1 MGEGDMPLD
10 DKAKRTR
17 DLLSSFYSPDPSVSN
32 TSNSFRFSSLDAINS
47 TSFDADQ
54 YMNLLVQT
62 SNLEGL
68 LQRHVEMAAEIK
80 NLDTDLQMLVYENY
94 NKFISATDTIKRM
107 KSNIVGMETKQFIYD
122 LPARLGKCI
131 KSEAYADA
139 VKFYIGAMPIFKA
152 YGDSSFQDCKQ
163 ESEEVMA
170 TIIKKLQGKLFLD
183 SESIQARAEAAILLK
198 KLNFP
203 VCIALNVL
211 LQIMDNVKAK
221 LFEKLEQSLEAL
233 QLKHEDM
240 ANVLVE
246 SNNPSEQGNNT
257 ESVTGSAHDAL
268 VCEFAEAVQAYQVIF
283 PDSEKQLIKL
293 SQDLIAKHFEI
304 TAGYIKEWIPI
315 ANFLGVLPIV
325 MHFLS
330 VPFTHRA
337 AWFSDAPQGI
347 IWKDALLMD
356 KVLHEAHLPDYS
368 LKASQV
374 AVKQYIK
381 STFSHLL
388 NDISDSLTNVHIKP
402 KEEAEEHLLVVF
414 LEAGKTAVLQ
424 GSLNVL
430 LDFRQLLEENLGG
443 IHLSNLIVE
452 WVREGFQDFFRA
464 LHDRF
469 LLLSGKNKSA
479 SQDENST
486 KNMQEIAA
494 YFSGGGRASENG
506 PALVPGEI
514 CQTFHSDGEMF
525 LQHYINTITQKIS
538 VLLRKRFTAPNWV
551 KHKEPREVHMF
562 VDLFLKE
569 LEAIGTE
576 AKQILPHGALRKHC
590 RSESNGSSASSR
602 SNPLR
607 EDRMIRSNTHRARS
621 QLLETHLAKL
631 FKQKVE
637 IFTKTEST
645 QESVI
650 TTVVKLCLKS
660 FLEFVRLQTFN
671 RSGFQQIQLDI
682 QFLRASL
689 KEIVEDEAAIDFLL
703 DEVIVGASE
712 RCLDP
717 IPLEPPILD
726 KLIQAKLA
734 KEKEHTPIYSLEG
747 VPPLLCHDLI
757 TAVLLS
763 WSTLVRRYDEYRNIA
778 VHWESCSLCTRT
790 DLLVHRSKRCQDVA
804 NHKTRSVQI
813 DLEDLINY
821 KDLDEEFLRR
831 VTENTRRYI
840 GIFADAIDEVLPKPT
855 EAFPDDD
862 HDILMTQRSEDATE
876 NVEGS
881 DANQKMPSEI
891 KRYFEVYIRAPS
903 KGRPFTLRE
912 VKASNIGQLVKI
924 SGIVTRCSDVKPLM
938 QVAVYTC
945 EECGFE
951 IYQEV
956 TARVFM
962 PLFECPTKRCKTN
975 NTKGNLI
982 LQLRASKFLK
992 FQEAKIQELAEH
1004 VPKGHIPRSMT
1015 VHFRGELTRKVAPG
1029 DVVELSGIFLP
1040 IPYTGFRA
1048 MRAGLVADTYVEA
1061 MSVTHFKKK
1070 YEDLFGELAPL
1081 FHGDYF
1087 SSGRYELRGDEEEQ
1101 IARLAEDGDIYNK
1114 LAQSLAPE
1122 IYGHEDIKKALLLLL
1137 VGAPHR
1143 KLKDGMKIRGD
1154 LHLCLMGD
1162 PGVAKSQLLKHII
1175 NVAPRGVY
1183 TTGKGSSG
1191 VGLTAAVQKDP
1202 VTNEMVLEGG
1212 ALVLADM
1219 GICAIDEFDKMDE
1232 SDRTAIHEVMEQQ
1245 TVSIAKAGI
1254 TTSLNA
1260 RTAVLAAAN
1269 PAWGRYDLRRTPA
1282 ENINLPPALL
1292 SRFDLLWLI
1301 LDRADMDSDL
1311 EMARHVVYV
1320 HQNKESP
1327 ALGFT
1332 PLEPSVLRA
1341 YISAARRLS
1350 PYVPKEL
1357 EEYIATAYSSMR
1369 QEEAKSNTPHSYTTV
1384 RTLLSILR
1392 ISAALAR
1399 LRFSGI
1405 VAQSDVDEA
1414 LRLMQMSKFSLYSD
1428 DRQRSGLDAI
1438 SDIYSILRDEAARA
1452 NKMDVSYAHAL
1463 NWISRKGYSEAQLKE
1478 CLEEYASLNVWQIHP
1493 HTFDIRFID
1502 A

>member
-1 MGEGDMPLD
+1 MGEDDMPLD

-32 TSNSFRFSSLDAINS
+32 TGNSFEFASLDAINT
-47 TSFDADQ
+47 TSFDAEQ
-54 YMNLLVQT
+54 YMNLLVQK

-107 KSNIVGMETKQFIYD
+107 KSNIITSVQSRSDGVNTSLFEKREHIEKLHRTHNLLRKIQRMFLAKHAELELFWHYTSHTNFFLSGIEQFIYD

-131 KSEAYADA
+131 KSETYADA
-139 VKFYIGAMPIFKA
+139 VKIYIGAMPIFKV

-163 ESEEVMA
+163 ASEEAMA
-170 TIIKKLQGKLFLD
+170 TITKNLQGKLFLD
-183 SESIQARAEAAILLK
+183 SESIQARAEAAVLLK

-203 VCIALNVL
+203 
-211 LQIMDNVKAK
+211 MDNLKAK
-221 LFEKLEQSLEAL
+221 LFEKLEQSLEGL
-233 QLKHEDM
+233 QLKHEDI

-257 ESVTGSAHDAL
+257 ESVPGSAHDAL
-268 VCEFAEAVQAYQVIF
+268 VCEFAEAVRAYQVIF

-304 TAGYIKEWIPI
+304 TEGYIKEWIPI
-315 ANFLGVLPIV
+315 ANFLGVL
-325 MHFLS
+325 
-330 VPFTHRA
+330 R
-337 AWFSDAPQGI
+337 I
-347 IWKDALLMD
+347 IWKDVHLMD
-356 KVLHEAHLPDYS
+356 KVLREALLPDCS
-368 LKASQV
+368 LKASLV

-388 NDISDSLTNVHIKP
+388 HDISDSLTNVHIKP
-402 KEEAEEHLLVVF
+402 KEEAKEHLLVVF

-424 GSLNVL
+424 GSVNVL

-443 IHLSNLIVE
+443 LQLSNLIVV

-464 LHDRF
+464 LHDRL

-486 KNMQEIAA
+486 EGMQVEKAIPGLVLVLAQLSEIAA
-494 YFSGGGRASENG
+494 YFSGGGGLASENG

-514 CQTFHSDGEMF
+514 CQTFHSDGEIL
-525 LQHYINTITQKIS
+525 LQHYINMITQKIL

-562 VDLFLKE
+562 VDLFLQE
-569 LEAIGTE
+569 LEAIRTE
-576 AKQILPHGALRKHC
+576 AKQILPHGVLRKHR
-590 RSESNGSSASSR
+590 RSESNGSTASSR

-607 EDRMIRSNTHRARS
+607 EDKMIRSNTHRARS

-637 IFTKTEST
+637 IFTKTEYT
-645 QESVI
+645 QESVV

-660 FLEFVRLQTFN
+660 LLEFVRLQTFN

-734 KEKEHTPIYSLEG
+734 KEKEQTPISPSFTGIHEPVSVLWVWVVRWYQKDGICFPVPDNGPANFHDFTLEG
-747 VPPLLCHDLI
+747 VTLMVHDLI

-763 WSTLVRRYDEYRNIA
+763 WSTLVRIYDMMNLAKDFLSNFADANGESKYMNI
-778 VHWESCSLCTRT
+778 L
-790 DLLVHRSKRCQDVA
+790 QDVA
-804 NHKTRSVQI
+804 NHKFRAVQI

-831 VTENTRRYI
+831 VTENTRRYV

-903 KGRPFTLRE
+903 KGRPFTIRE

-1048 MRAGLVADTYVEA
+1048 MRAGLVADTFLEA
-1061 MSVTHFKKK
+1061 M
-1070 YEDLFGELAPL
+1070 YEP
-1081 FHGDYF
+1081 
-1087 SSGRYELRGDEEEQ
+1087 RGDEEKQ
-1101 IARLAEDGDIYNK
+1101 IASLAEDGDIYNK

-1143 KLKDGMKIRGD
+1143 KLKDGMK
-1154 LHLCLMGD
+1154 H
-1162 PGVAKSQLLKHII
+1162 PGECT
-1175 NVAPRGVY
+1175 P
-1183 TTGKGSSG
+1183 TGKGSSG
-1191 VGLTAAVQKDP
+1191 VGLTAAVQKDSSYKRDGP
-1202 VTNEMVLEGG
+1202 G
-1212 ALVLADM
+1212 
-1219 GICAIDEFDKMDE
+1219 
-1232 SDRTAIHEVMEQQ
+1232 RR
-1245 TVSIAKAGI
+1245 SIG
-1254 TTSLNA
+1254 
-1260 RTAVLAAAN
+1260 
-1269 PAWGRYDLRRTPA
+1269 
-1282 ENINLPPALL
+1282 
-1292 SRFDLLWLI
+1292 
-1301 LDRADMDSDL
+1301 
-1311 EMARHVVYV
+1311 
-1320 HQNKESP
+1320 
-1327 ALGFT
+1327 
-1332 PLEPSVLRA
+1332 
-1341 YISAARRLS
+1341 
-1350 PYVPKEL
+1350 
-1357 EEYIATAYSSMR
+1357 
-1369 QEEAKSNTPHSYTTV
+1369 
-1384 RTLLSILR
+1384 
-1392 ISAALAR
+1392 
-1399 LRFSGI
+1399 SG
-1405 VAQSDVDEA
+1405 
-1414 LRLMQMSKFSLYSD
+1414 
-1428 DRQRSGLDAI
+1428 
-1438 SDIYSILRDEAARA
+1438 
-1452 NKMDVSYAHAL
+1452 
-1463 NWISRKGYSEAQLKE
+1463 
-1478 CLEEYASLNVWQIHP
+1478 
-1493 HTFDIRFID
+1493 
-1502 A
+1502 